1 MKLKQMIFFENFYEI
16 SDHPENSKFLEPV
29 NKNIIGKMKD
39 EIKGN
44 IISEFV
50 GLKSKIYS
58 LAFVTH
64 EEIEKGK
71 DVNKSVIKNIRHK
84 EYVDVLLNKYFISHK
99 MKRIQS
105 KLHKIGTYD
114 SCKISLSC
122 FDNKR
127 YILGD
132 GTNSLAYFHEDVKI
146 Q

>member
-1 MKLKQMIFFENFYEI
+1 MIFFENFYEI
-16 SDHPENSKFLEPV
+16 SDHPENSKFFEPI

-39 EIKGN
+39 EIKGSL
-44 IISEFV
+44 IIEFV
-50 GLKSKIYS
+50 GLKSSIYS
-58 LAFVTH
+58 LALVTN
-64 EEIEKGK
+64 EEIEKAK
-71 DVNKSVIKNIRHK
+71 DVNKNVIKNIRHK

-122 FDNKR
+122 FDNER